1 LFKLFFTIFTTAHN
15 MTGYGTLKVV
25 STGPVVRAVFDNP
38 PINILDHKVFSD
50 LHAFLTG
57 LKKDPN
63 PPKVVIFSSAN
74 PKFFF
79 AHYDLH
85 ILSASSPPPAPLD
98 PEHIA
103 RNFVESARMMSTMG
117 VVFIAE
123 ISGQSLGAGN
133 EILLQMDMR
142 FAAPGTKLG
151 SLEIGLGLL
160 HAGGGSQYLT
170 KLIGRARALEYL
182 LSAKTVD
189 AETAERIGWVN
200 KSFPSVNEMT
210 AYVDKLAHR
219 IASFPAAALAATKD
233 SVNEQAPLFEA
244 VDRDLDR
251 ITDLAQTPE
260 AQMALAK
267 FLELGND
274 QQGGA
279 WEDGLNDNLLKL
291 WQ

>member
-1 LFKLFFTIFTTAHN
+1 
-15 MTGYGTLKVV
+15 MTGYGTLRVISK
-25 STGPVVRAVFDNP
+25 GPVVRAVFDNP
-38 PINILDHKVFSD
+38 PINILDHKVFFD
-50 LHAFLTG
+50 LHAFLTS
-57 LKKDPN
+57 LKEDSN

-79 AHYDLH
+79 SHFDLH
-85 ILSASSPPPAPLD
+85 ILSESSPLPQPLV
-98 PEHIA
+98 PEEVT
-103 RNFVESARMMSTMG
+103 RKFVESARMMSNMG

-142 FAAPGTKLG
+142 FAAAGTKLG

-170 KLIGRARALEYL
+170 KLIGRGRALEYL
-182 LSAKTVD
+182 LSANTVD

-210 AYVDKLAHR
+210 VYVDKLAHR

-233 SVNEQAPLFEA
+233 SVNEQAPSEDALN
-244 VDRDLDR
+244 RDLGR
-251 ITDLAQTPE
+251 ITALGQTPE

-274 QQGGA
+274 QQPGP

>member
-1 LFKLFFTIFTTAHN
+1 

-25 STGPVVRAVFDNP
+25 STGPVIRAVFDNP

-50 LHAFLTG
+50 LHDFLTG

-85 ILSASSPPPAPLD
+85 ILSASSPPAPPQD
-98 PEHIA
+98 PQQIA
-103 RNFVESARMMSTMG
+103 NSFVDSARMMSTMG

-182 LSAKTVD
+182 LSANTVD

-200 KSFPSVNEMT
+200 KAFPSVNEMT

-219 IASFPAAALAATKD
+219 IATFPSAAIAATKD

-244 VDRDLDR
+244 VDRDLER
-251 ITDLAQTPE
+251 ITALAQTPE
-260 AQMALAK
+260 AQMALTK
-267 FLELGND
+267 FLENGND

>member
-1 LFKLFFTIFTTAHN
+1 

-25 STGPVVRAVFDNP
+25 STGLVVRAVFDNP

-57 LKKDPN
+57 IKKDPN

-79 AHYDLH
+79 AHFDLH
-85 ILSASSPPPAPLD
+85 ILSISSPPPPPLD
-98 PEHIA
+98 PQKISGT
-103 RNFVESARMMSTMG
+103 FVECTRMMSTMG

-182 LSAKTVD
+182 LSANTVD

-200 KSFPSVNEMT
+200 KAFASVEEMT

-219 IASFPAAALAATKD
+219 IACFPTAALAATKD
-233 SVNEQAPLFEA
+233 SVNEQAPLVEA
-244 VDRDLDR
+244 VDRDLER
-251 ITDLAQTPE
+251 ITALAQTPE
-260 AQMALAK
+260 AQMALTN
-267 FLELGND
+267 FLKNGND
-274 QQGGA
+274 QQGGP